1 VKYHDVYDLSPEE
14 LQEVES
20 TLDDLAA
27 EDKTSLRSLRMLFT
41 RLYLARKS
49 TLCCLLALPAD
60 GGDADITRWSL
71 AVDEMQK
78 LAMTTGICLQ
88 RLTDILNEQDRK
100 SRRKS
105 LLFEWFTGGLLTL
118 FVLGDSIP
126 RSPVTKLGFG
136 RDRHRSQLRR
146 LNSLS
151 QGIRGLHAKIHLI
164 REESDAC
171 IERSADEID
180 LSQTLISQY
189 ESIGA
194 DLRGLL
200 QEWEAG
206 KSALM
211 ANLERPERPSRP
223 PSIFL
228 RSPASPTSSIGG
240 STAVDGSPA
249 AALRALNG
257 ETQSSLLLGPD
268 DHLDDDEVFE
278 AIALPRKR
286 NSMTREERIAR
297 MKEDRARQSVVR
309 EKADA
314 STNMLKELETVIK
327 LRPRGKNGS
336 RITSI

>member
-1 VKYHDVYDLSPEE
+1 
-14 LQEVES
+14 
-20 TLDDLAA
+20 
-27 EDKTSLRSLRMLFT
+27 
-41 RLYLARKS
+41 
-49 TLCCLLALPAD
+49 
-60 GGDADITRWSL
+60 
-71 AVDEMQK
+71 
-78 LAMTTGICLQ
+78 
-88 RLTDILNEQDRK
+88 
-100 SRRKS
+100 
-105 LLFEWFTGGLLTL
+105 
-118 FVLGDSIP
+118 
-126 RSPVTKLGFG
+126 
-136 RDRHRSQLRR
+136 
-146 LNSLS
+146 
-151 QGIRGLHAKIHLI
+151 LI

-211 ANLERPERPSRP
+211 ANLERPERLSRP

-257 ETQSSLLLGPD
+257 ETQSSLLGPD
-268 DHLDDDEVFE
+268 HHLEDDEVFE

-297 MKEDRARQSVVR
+297 MKEDRARHAAVR

>member
-1 VKYHDVYDLSPEE
+1 MSNAK
-14 LQEVES
+14 
-20 TLDDLAA
+20 
-27 EDKTSLRSLRMLFT
+27 
-41 RLYLARKS
+41 
-49 TLCCLLALPAD
+49 
-60 GGDADITRWSL
+60 G
-71 AVDEMQK
+71 
-78 LAMTTGICLQ
+78 
-88 RLTDILNEQDRK
+88 ILNEEM
-100 SRRKS
+100 S
-105 LLFEWFTGGLLTL
+105 LTL
-118 FVLGDSIP
+118 FLGDSIP
-126 RSPVTKLGFG
+126 RSPIPKLTPGK
-136 RDRHRSQLRR
+136 DRHRSQLRR

-171 IERSADEID
+171 IERSADEVD
-180 LSQTLISQY
+180 LSGALIAQY

-211 ANLERPERPSRP
+211 ANLERPERLSRP
-223 PSIFL
+223 PSIM
-228 RSPASPTSSIGG
+228 RSPVSPTVSIGG

-257 ETQSSLLLGPD
+257 ENLDVPLGPD
-268 DHLDDDEVFE
+268 HHLDDDEVFE

-286 NSMTREERIAR
+286 NSMTRQERIAR
-297 MKEDRARQSVVR
+297 MKEDRARQAAVR

-327 LRPRGKNGS
+327 LRPRGKNGP